1 MAALRSSF
9 HLAFGRA
16 IREIRYERGLSQE
29 ELALRAHIQ
38 RSYLGGIER
47 GERNPSLANIV
58 KIATTLNVTPSE
70 ILGRAEADAGDAGQA
85 RGGVSG
91 RS

>member
-1 MAALRSSF
+1 MPSTRSRF

-16 IREIRYERGLSQE
+16 IRELRHELGISQE
-29 ELALRAHIQ
+29 ELALRAGIQ

-58 KIATTLNVTPSE
+58 KIADTLNVPPSE
-70 ILGRAEADAGDAGQA
+70 ILRRAEGELAAAG
-85 RGGVSG
+85 RLSG
-91 RS
+91 P